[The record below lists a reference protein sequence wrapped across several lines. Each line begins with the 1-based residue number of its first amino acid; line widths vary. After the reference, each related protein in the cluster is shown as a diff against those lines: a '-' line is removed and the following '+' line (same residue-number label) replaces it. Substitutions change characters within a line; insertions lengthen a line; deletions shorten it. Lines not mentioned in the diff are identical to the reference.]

1 MLYLRWIKAAGALI
15 WPRSGLLVRLLFQME
30 FGAIRCMLFRT
41 ARRDKQIHV
50 VVSPDL
56 AIRSD
61 ASHDA
66 LSAMHARLA
75 PLSQRAL
82 KPLER
87 IRFSFHTHKRACIA
101 LASATLLAGGA
112 MALVTGG
119 LVRHGHASQPVLV
132 DPAMLVHSH
141 AAMKEARLLPQNDV
155 DKSRRIAKRIDIAEG
170 TDDGEATLF
179 TYQHVI
185 LDLANERGSQALIG
199 HDPSTDQHRGGKDS
213 NHDTE
218 ISALANQKG
227 VPLNVSFARPA
238 STAHQTV
245 HEIVLAPQSR
255 EKVGVLMQAADVAA
269 EDAANLEQA
278 LGRKNLV
285 PGDNL
290 ILLLDQSPN
299 KPAHITMARFR
310 HGSASDSVY
319 GRTDDGIF
327 RANDNQRLFA
337 RLSHDAMLSASRQ
350 PAKIRTDG
358 SVQSRLIAAGAPRAV
373 ADDVKKLASENNVSL
388 RRGANG
394 VDKIDL
400 LFRESVDTDPELV
413 FVEFTSNGESKRL
426 YRHEVEGNADYFNE
440 DGSSMT
446 KYLMHKPL
454 PNGRLNDG
462 FGWRVHPV
470 LHVRKHHNGVD
481 YDAPIGSPIVAAGD
495 GTVELI
501 SSQKGY
507 GKYVRIRHQG
517 GYSTTYAHL
526 SAEAKGLKVGQH
538 VKQGE
543 VIAYVGSTGYSTG
556 PHLYYE
562 LKVGDHYVD
571 PLKAQLNAGEKLTGS
586 SMSSF
591 RSEIDHVDK
600 VFKQMNLTP
609 MTAAPNTS
617 FDHTGR

>member
-1 MLYLRWIKAAGALI
+1 
-15 WPRSGLLVRLLFQME
+15 
-30 FGAIRCMLFRT
+30 MLFRT

-56 AIRSD
+56 MVWSD
-61 ASHDA
+61 AAHSAA
-66 LSAMHARLA
+66 LAESTKLA
-75 PLSQRAL
+75 PLSHRAL
-82 KPLER
+82 KSLER
-87 IRFSFHTHKRACIA
+87 VRFSIHTHRRACVA
-101 LASATLLAGGA
+101 LASAILLAGGA
-112 MALVTGG
+112 MTLITAG
-119 LVRHGHASQPVLV
+119 LVRHGHASQPVMV
-132 DPAMLVHSH
+132 DPGSLVHSH
-141 AAMKEARLLPQNDV
+141 AAMKEARLVPQNGV
-155 DKSRRIAKRIDIAEG
+155 DENQRIAKRIDIAEG

-185 LDLANERGSQALIG
+185 LDLKNGPSVQGQRNPASTHIKESNIEVS
-199 HDPSTDQHRGGKDS
+199 DPADR
-213 NHDTE
+213 
-218 ISALANQKG
+218 ISALANQNG
-227 VPLNVSFARPA
+227 VPLNVSFAKPA
-238 STAHQTV
+238 GTSHPKV
-245 HEIVLAPQSR
+245 HEIALAPQSR
-255 EKVGVLMQAADVAA
+255 EKLGVLMQAADVAA
-269 EDAANLEQA
+269 EDAEHLEQA
-278 LGRKNLV
+278 LGRKDLV

-290 ILLLDQSPN
+290 VLLLDQSVG

-310 HGSASDSVY
+310 HGNASDSVY
-319 GRTDDGIF
+319 GRADDGVF

-337 RLSHDAMLSASRQ
+337 RLSHDAMLSATRQ
-350 PAKIRTDG
+350 PAKIRADG
-358 SVQSRLIAAGAPRAV
+358 SVQSQLIAAGAPRAV
-373 ADDVKKLASENNVSL
+373 ADDVKKLAAENNVSL
-388 RRGANG
+388 QKGSNG
-394 VDKIDL
+394 VGKIDL

-413 FVEFTSNGESKRL
+413 FVEFTTNGRAKRL

-462 FGWRVHPV
+462 FGWRIHPV

-495 GTVELI
+495 GVVELI

-526 SAEAKGLKVGQH
+526 SGEAKGLKTGQH

-562 LKVGDHYVD
+562 LKVGDQYVD

-591 RSEIDHVDK
+591 RSEMDHVDK
-600 VFKQMNLTP
+600 VFKQMNLAP
-609 MTAAPNTS
+609 MASDAKNGLNHTS
-617 FDHTGR
+617 R

>member
-1 MLYLRWIKAAGALI
+1 
-15 WPRSGLLVRLLFQME
+15 
-30 FGAIRCMLFRT
+30 MLFRT

-61 ASHDA
+61 ASHAA

-112 MALVTGG
+112 MVLVTGG
-119 LVRHGHASQPVLV
+119 LVRHGHAAQPVLV
-132 DPAMLVHSH
+132 DPIKLVHSH

-155 DKSRRIAKRIDIAEG
+155 DENRRIAKRIDIAEG

-185 LDLANERGSQALIG
+185 LDLANERNSQALIS
-199 HDPSTDQHRGGKDS
+199 HDPSPDRHQGGNGF

-218 ISALANQKG
+218 ISELANQKG

-238 STAHQTV
+238 STTHQTV

-269 EDAANLEQA
+269 EDSANLEQA

-319 GRTDDGIF
+319 GRTDNGVF

-350 PAKIRTDG
+350 PSKIRTDG

-388 RRGANG
+388 QQGANG

-481 YDAPIGSPIVAAGD
+481 YDAPSGSPIVAAGD

-591 RSEIDHVDK
+591 RSEMDHVDK
-600 VFKQMNLTP
+600 VFKQMNSAP
-609 MTAAPNTS
+609 MATDARGGMS
-617 FDHTGR
+617 HVGEHHGR

>member
-1 MLYLRWIKAAGALI
+1 
-15 WPRSGLLVRLLFQME
+15 
-30 FGAIRCMLFRT
+30 MLFRT

-56 AIRSD
+56 MVRSD
-61 ASHDA
+61 DTYKAA
-66 LSAMHARLA
+66 LAEQAKLA

-87 IRFSFHTHKRACIA
+87 VRFSIHTHRRACIA

-112 MALVTGG
+112 MALITAG
-119 LVRHGHASQPVLV
+119 LVRHGHASQPVMV
-132 DPAMLVHSH
+132 DPASLVHSH
-141 AAMKEARLLPQNDV
+141 AAKKEARLVPQNEV
-155 DKSRRIAKRIDIAEG
+155 DENQRIAKRIDIAEG

-185 LDLANERGSQALIG
+185 LDLKNGQDGQGLRNLASTQAKENSSEAA
-199 HDPSTDQHRGGKDS
+199 DPADK
-213 NHDTE
+213 

-227 VPLNVSFARPA
+227 VPLNVSFAKPA
-238 STAHQTV
+238 DIPHPKV
-245 HEIVLAPQSR
+245 HEIILAPQSR
-255 EKVGVLMQAADVAA
+255 EKVGVLMQAADIAA
-269 EDAANLEQA
+269 EDAAHLEQA
-278 LGRKNLV
+278 LGRKELL

-290 ILLLDQSPN
+290 VLLLDQSSG

-310 HGSASDSVY
+310 HGSSSDSVY
-319 GRTDDGIF
+319 GRTDDGVF

-337 RLSHDAMLSASRQ
+337 RLSHDAMLSASRKSTK
-350 PAKIRTDG
+350 ARNDG
-358 SVQSRLIAAGAPRAV
+358 SIQSQLIAAGAPRAV
-373 ADDVKKLASENNVSL
+373 ADEVKKLAAENSVSL
-388 RRGANG
+388 QKGSNG

-413 FVEFTSNGESKRL
+413 FVEFNTNGRAKRL

-495 GTVELI
+495 GVVELI

-526 SAEAKGLKVGQH
+526 SGEAKGLKTGQH

-562 LKVGDHYVD
+562 LKVGDQYVD

-591 RSEIDHVDK
+591 RSEMDHVDK
-600 VFKQMNLTP
+600 VFKQMNLAP
-609 MTAAPNTS
+609 MANDAKDRLN
-617 FDHTGR
+617 HTGR

>member
-1 MLYLRWIKAAGALI
+1 
-15 WPRSGLLVRLLFQME
+15 
-30 FGAIRCMLFRT
+30 MLFRI
-41 ARRDKQIHV
+41 ARRDKQIHW

-61 ASHDA
+61 QAHA
-66 LSAMHARLA
+66 AISAQHAKMA
-75 PLSQRAL
+75 PLSLRLL

-87 IRFSFHTHKRACIA
+87 VRFSFRTHRRACIA
-101 LASATLLAGGA
+101 LASVTLIAGGA
-112 MALVTGG
+112 FAMVTGG
-119 LVRHGHASQPVLV
+119 LVRHVHASQPVLV
-132 DPAMLVHSH
+132 DPTTLVHGH

-155 DKSRRIAKRIDIAEG
+155 DEGRRIAKRIDIAEG
-170 TDDGEATLF
+170 DDDGEATLF

-185 LDLANERGSQALIG
+185 LDLENERSSQGAINHNLALA
-199 HDPSTDQHRGGKDS
+199 PQRGGNASD
-213 NHDTE
+213 HGME
-218 ISALANQKG
+218 ISSLANQKG
-227 VPLNVSFARPA
+227 VPLNVSFSKPMT
-238 STAHQTV
+238 SVQSSV

-255 EKVGVLMQAADVAA
+255 EKLGILMEAADVAS

-278 LGRKNLV
+278 LGRKELV

-290 ILLLDQSPN
+290 VLLLEQSPN
-299 KPAHITMARFR
+299 KPAHITLARFR

-319 GRTDDGIF
+319 GRADDGVF

-337 RLSHDAMLSASRQ
+337 RLSHDAMLSASR
-350 PAKIRTDG
+350 PSAAVRTDG

-373 ADDVKKLASENNVSL
+373 ADDVKKLASENNISL
-388 RRGANG
+388 QKGANG
-394 VDKIDL
+394 VAKIDL

-413 FVEFTSNGESKRL
+413 FVEFTSDGESKRL

-446 KYLMHKPL
+446 KFLMHKPL

-526 SAEAKGLKVGQH
+526 SAEVKGLKAGQH

-609 MTAAPNTS
+609 LTGVPNIGTN
-617 FDHTGR
+617 HTGR

>member
-1 MLYLRWIKAAGALI
+1 
-15 WPRSGLLVRLLFQME
+15 
-30 FGAIRCMLFRT
+30 MLFRT

-56 AIRSD
+56 MVRSD
-61 ASHDA
+61 DTHRAA
-66 LSAMHARLA
+66 LAEQAKLA
-75 PLSQRAL
+75 PLSHLVL

-87 IRFSFHTHKRACIA
+87 VRFSIHTHRRACIA

-112 MALVTGG
+112 MALITAG
-119 LVRHGHASQPVLV
+119 LVRHGHASQPVMV
-132 DPAMLVHSH
+132 DPASLVHTH
-141 AAMKEARLLPQNDV
+141 AAMKEARLVPQNDV
-155 DKSRRIAKRIDIAEG
+155 DQNHRIAKRIDIAEG

-185 LDLANERGSQALIG
+185 LDLKN
-199 HDPSTDQHRGGKDS
+199 DRGGQGLRNLTSPHVKENSSEAADAA
-213 NHDTE
+213 DK
-218 ISALANQKG
+218 ISTVANQKG
-227 VPLNVSFARPA
+227 VPLNVSFAKSADTP
-238 STAHQTV
+238 HPKV
-245 HEIVLAPQSR
+245 HEIILAPQSR
-255 EKVGVLMQAADVAA
+255 EKVGVLMQAADIAA
-269 EDAANLEQA
+269 EDAAHLEQA
-278 LGRKNLV
+278 LGRKELL

-290 ILLLDQSPN
+290 VLLLDQSSG

-310 HGSASDSVY
+310 HGSSSDSVY
-319 GRTDDGIF
+319 GRTDDGVF

-337 RLSHDAMLSASRQ
+337 RLSHDAMLSASRKSNK
-350 PAKIRTDG
+350 ARNDG
-358 SVQSRLIAAGAPRAV
+358 SVQSQLIASGAPRAV
-373 ADDVKKLASENNVSL
+373 ADDVKELAAENNVSL
-388 RRGANG
+388 QKGSNG

-413 FVEFTSNGESKRL
+413 FVEFTTNGRAKRL

-462 FGWRVHPV
+462 FGWRIHPV

-495 GTVELI
+495 GVVELI

-526 SAEAKGLKVGQH
+526 SGEAKGLKTGQH

-562 LKVGDHYVD
+562 LKVGDQYVD

-591 RSEIDHVDK
+591 RSEMDHVDK
-600 VFKQMNLTP
+600 VFKQMNLAP
-609 MTAAPNTS
+609 MTNDAKEPQN
-617 FDHTGR
+617 HTGR

>member
-1 MLYLRWIKAAGALI
+1 M
-15 WPRSGLLVRLLFQME
+15 V
-30 FGAIRCMLFRT
+30 FRT
-41 ARRDKQIHV
+41 SRRDKQIHV
-50 VVSPDL
+50 IVSPDL

-61 ASHDA
+61 HAHA
-66 LSAMHARLA
+66 AISAAHAKMA
-75 PLSQRAL
+75 PLPLRIL

-87 IRFSFHTHKRACIA
+87 VRFSFRTHRRACIA
-101 LASATLLAGGA
+101 LASVTIIAGGA
-112 MALVTGG
+112 FALVTGG
-119 LVRHGHASQPVLV
+119 LVRHVHASQPVLV
-132 DPAMLVHSH
+132 DPATLVHSH
-141 AAMKEARLLPQNDV
+141 AAMKEARLLPSSDADEN
-155 DKSRRIAKRIDIAEG
+155 RRIAKRIDIAEG
-170 TDDGEATLF
+170 NEDGEATLF

-185 LDLANERGSQALIG
+185 LDLENERSSQGLID
-199 HDPSTDQHRGGKDS
+199 HSPSLSVRPGDNTTDQV
-213 NHDTE
+213 TE
-218 ISALANQKG
+218 ISAIANQKG
-227 VPLNVSFARPA
+227 VPLNVSFAKPA
-238 STAHQTV
+238 GAVHQTA

-269 EDAANLEQA
+269 EDAKNLEQA
-278 LGRKNLV
+278 LGRKELV

-290 ILLLDQSPN
+290 VLLLEQSPD

-310 HGSASDSVY
+310 HGNASDSVY
-319 GRTDDGIF
+319 GRTDDGVF

-337 RLSHDAMLSASRQ
+337 RLSHDAMLSASHQ
-350 PAKIRTDG
+350 PAAVRTDG

-388 RRGANG
+388 QKGTNG

-526 SAEAKGLKVGQH
+526 SGEAKGLKIGQH

-600 VFKQMNLTP
+600 VFKQMNPTP
-609 MTAAPNTS
+609 IPGAPNTNTN
-617 FDHTGR
+617 HTRR

>member
-1 MLYLRWIKAAGALI
+1 M
-15 WPRSGLLVRLLFQME
+15 V
-30 FGAIRCMLFRT
+30 FRT
-41 ARRDKQIHV
+41 GRRDKQIHV

-61 ASHDA
+61 ASHRA
-66 LSAMHARLA
+66 LSAEHAKLA
-75 PLSQRAL
+75 PLSLRTL
-82 KPLER
+82 KSLER
-87 IRFSFHTHKRACIA
+87 IRFSFHTHRRACIA
-101 LASATLLAGGA
+101 LASATLFAGVA
-112 MALVTGG
+112 MALLTGG
-119 LVRHGHASQPVLV
+119 LVRHGHASQPVMV
-132 DPAMLVHSH
+132 DPATLVHTQ
-141 AAMKEARLLPQNDV
+141 AAQKEARLLPQNDV
-155 DKSRRIAKRIDIAEG
+155 DENRRIAKRIDIAEG

-185 LDLANERGSQALIG
+185 LDLTNEKNAQGLIG
-199 HDPSTDQHRGGKDS
+199 HGPSQAQRRGGNAS

-227 VPLNVSFARPA
+227 VPLNVSFAKPA
-238 STAHQTV
+238 GITHQAV

-255 EKVGVLMQAADVAA
+255 ERVGVLMQAADVAP

-278 LGRKNLV
+278 LGRKDLV

-290 ILLLDQSPN
+290 VLLLDQSPN

-319 GRTDDGIF
+319 GRTDDGVF

-337 RLSHDAMLSASRQ
+337 RLSHDAMLSASH
-350 PAKIRTDG
+350 PAVVARTDG

-373 ADDVKKLASENNVSL
+373 ADDVKKLASENNVSFQK
-388 RRGANG
+388 GTNG
-394 VDKIDL
+394 VDKIAL

-501 SSQKGY
+501 SSEKGY

-526 SAEAKGLKVGQH
+526 SAAAKGLKVGQH

-609 MTAAPNTS
+609 MTAAPHTS

>member
-1 MLYLRWIKAAGALI
+1 
-15 WPRSGLLVRLLFQME
+15 ME
-30 FGAIRCMLFRT
+30 FGDAHCMLFRI

-61 ASHDA
+61 ASYAA
-66 LSAMHARLA
+66 LSAVHAKLA
-75 PLSQRAL
+75 PLSQRTL

-87 IRFSFHTHKRACIA
+87 IRFSFHTHIRACIA

-112 MALVTGG
+112 MVLLTGG
-119 LVRHGHASQPVLV
+119 LVRHGHASQPVMV
-132 DPAMLVHSH
+132 DPTTLVHSR
-141 AAMKEARLLPQNDV
+141 AAMKEARLLPQNNLDEN
-155 DKSRRIAKRIDIAEG
+155 RRIAKRIDIAEG

-185 LDLANERGSQALIG
+185 LDLENERSPQGLIS
-199 HDPSTDQHRGGKDS
+199 HSPLKVERRGGS
-213 NHDTE
+213 ASIHDTE

-227 VPLNVSFARPA
+227 VPLNVSFAKPA
-238 STAHQTV
+238 GIAHQAA

-278 LGRKNLV
+278 LGRKDLV

-290 ILLLDQSPN
+290 VLLLDQLPN

-319 GRTDDGIF
+319 GRTDDGVF

-337 RLSHDAMLSASRQ
+337 RLSHDAMLSASH
-350 PAKIRTDG
+350 PAVAIRTDG
-358 SVQSRLIAAGAPRAV
+358 SIQSRLIAAGAPRAV

-388 RRGANG
+388 QKGANG
-394 VDKIDL
+394 ADKIDL

-413 FVEFTSNGESKRL
+413 FVEFTSHGESKRL

-609 MTAAPNTS
+609 MTAAPNSS

>member
-1 MLYLRWIKAAGALI
+1 
-15 WPRSGLLVRLLFQME
+15 
-30 FGAIRCMLFRT
+30 MLFRT

-56 AIRSD
+56 TVRSD
-61 ASHDA
+61 DTHQAVLA
-66 LSAMHARLA
+66 EQAKLA

-87 IRFSFHTHKRACIA
+87 VRFSIHTHRRACIA

-112 MALVTGG
+112 MALITAG
-119 LVRHGHASQPVLV
+119 LVRHGHASQPIMV
-132 DPAMLVHSH
+132 DSASLVHSH
-141 AAMKEARLLPQNDV
+141 AAKKEARLVPQNEV
-155 DKSRRIAKRIDIAEG
+155 DENQRIAKRIDIAEG

-185 LDLANERGSQALIG
+185 LDLKNDQDGQGLRNVASTQVKENSNEAA
-199 HDPSTDQHRGGKDS
+199 DPADR
-213 NHDTE
+213 

-227 VPLNVSFARPA
+227 VPLNVSFAKPA
-238 STAHQTV
+238 DIPHPKV
-245 HEIVLAPQSR
+245 HEIILAPQSR
-255 EKVGVLMQAADVAA
+255 EKVGVLMQAADIAA
-269 EDAANLEQA
+269 EDAAHLEQA
-278 LGRKNLV
+278 LGRKELL

-290 ILLLDQSPN
+290 VLLLDQSSG
-299 KPAHITMARFR
+299 KPAHIAMARFR
-310 HGSASDSVY
+310 HGSSSDSVY
-319 GRTDDGIF
+319 GRTDDGVF

-337 RLSHDAMLSASRQ
+337 RLSHDAMLSASRKSTK
-350 PAKIRTDG
+350 ARNGG
-358 SVQSRLIAAGAPRAV
+358 SIQSQLIAAGAPRAV
-373 ADDVKKLASENNVSL
+373 ADDVKKLAAENNVSL
-388 RRGANG
+388 QKGSNG

-413 FVEFTSNGESKRL
+413 FVEFTTNGRAKRL

-495 GTVELI
+495 GVVELI

-526 SAEAKGLKVGQH
+526 SGEAKGLKTGQH

-562 LKVGDHYVD
+562 LKVGNQYVD

-591 RSEIDHVDK
+591 RSEMDHVDK
-600 VFKQMNLTP
+600 VFKQMNLAP
-609 MTAAPNTS
+609 MTNDAKDGLN
-617 FDHTGR
+617 HTGR

>member
-1 MLYLRWIKAAGALI
+1 
-15 WPRSGLLVRLLFQME
+15 
-30 FGAIRCMLFRT
+30 MLFRA
-41 ARRDKQIHV
+41 ARKVNPIHV
-50 VVSPDL
+50 IVSPDL
-56 AIRSD
+56 AIRSE
-61 ASHDA
+61 ASHAA
-66 LSAMHARLA
+66 LMAVHAKLA
-75 PLSQRAL
+75 PLSQRML
-82 KPLER
+82 KPLALV
-87 IRFSFHTHKRACIA
+87 RFSIHTHRRACLA

-112 MALVTGG
+112 MALITVG
-119 LVRHGHASQPVLV
+119 LVRHGHASQPVLI
-132 DPAMLVHSH
+132 DPATLVHSH
-141 AAMKEARLLPQNDV
+141 AAMKEARLVPENEAEEN
-155 DKSRRIAKRIDIAEG
+155 RRIARRIDIAEG

-185 LDLANERGSQALIG
+185 LDLKNEGGAHRVFGHASTKVQDRGNDTS
-199 HDPSTDQHRGGKDS
+199 DRTD
-213 NHDTE
+213 E
-218 ISALANQKG
+218 ISALASQNG
-227 VPLNVSFARPA
+227 VPLNVSFAKPA
-238 STAHQTV
+238 DGPHQKV
-245 HEIVLAPQSR
+245 HQIVIAPQSR
-255 EKVGVLMQAADVAA
+255 EKVGVLMQAAGVAA

-278 LGRKNLV
+278 LARKELF

-290 ILLLDQSPN
+290 VLLLDQSRG

-310 HGSASDSVY
+310 HGRSSDSVY
-319 GRTDDGIF
+319 GRTDDGVF

-337 RLSHDAMLSASRQ
+337 RLSHDALLSASRQ
-350 PAKIRTDG
+350 PVKARTDG

-373 ADDVKKLASENNVSL
+373 ADEVKKLAAENNVSL
-388 RRGANG
+388 QKGSNG

-400 LFRESVDTDPELV
+400 LFRESVDANPELV
-413 FVEFTSNGESKRL
+413 FVEFNTNGRAKRL

-462 FGWRVHPV
+462 FGWRIHPV

-495 GTVELI
+495 GVVELI

-507 GKYVRIRHQG
+507 GKYLRIRHQG

-526 SAEAKGLKVGQH
+526 SGEAKGLKVGQH

-562 LKVGDHYVD
+562 LKVGDQYVD

-591 RSEIDHVDK
+591 RSEMDHVDK
-600 VFKQMNLTP
+600 VFKQMNL
-609 MTAAPNTS
+609 APITGHAR
-617 FDHTGR
+617 DGTDQTGR

>member
-1 MLYLRWIKAAGALI
+1 
-15 WPRSGLLVRLLFQME
+15 
-30 FGAIRCMLFRT
+30 MLFRA

-56 AIRSD
+56 MIRSND
-61 ASHDA
+61 AHTAA
-66 LSAMHARLA
+66 LAEHTKLP

-87 IRFSFHTHKRACIA
+87 VRFSIHTHRRACIA

-119 LVRHGHASQPVLV
+119 LVRHGHASQPVMI
-132 DPAMLVHSH
+132 DPTTLVHSH
-141 AAMKEARLLPQNDV
+141 AAMKEARLVPQNEV
-155 DKSRRIAKRIDIAEG
+155 DENRRIAKRIDIAEG

-185 LDLANERGSQALIG
+185 LDLKNEGSGQGLLDLASVRGKRRGEKTS
-199 HDPSTDQHRGGKDS
+199 DQPD
-213 NHDTE
+213 E

-227 VPLNVSFARPA
+227 VPLNVSFAKPA
-238 STAHQTV
+238 DTPHKKA

-255 EKVGVLMQAADVAA
+255 EKVGVLMQAADVSAD
-269 EDAANLEQA
+269 DAAHLEQA
-278 LGRKNLV
+278 LGRKDLV

-290 ILLLDQSPN
+290 VLLLDQSQG

-310 HGSASDSVY
+310 HGNASDSVY
-319 GRTDDGIF
+319 GRTDDGVF

-350 PAKIRTDG
+350 PTKRVTDG
-358 SVQSRLIAAGAPRAV
+358 SVQSRLIAAGAPSEV
-373 ADDVKKLASENNVSL
+373 ADDVKKLAAENNVSL
-388 RRGANG
+388 QKGANG

-400 LFRESVDTDPELV
+400 LFRESVDADPELV
-413 FVEFTSNGESKRL
+413 FVEFTTNGQAKRL

-526 SAEAKGLKVGQH
+526 SGEAKGLKVGQH

-591 RSEIDHVDK
+591 RSEMDHVDK
-600 VFKQMNLTP
+600 VFKQMNL
-609 MTAAPNTS
+609 APLTS
-617 FDHTGR
+617 DAKDGLKTN